1 MRTDHLPNLS
11 TTLAMLLRQ
20 LVHGLSVLHH
30 DHRLTNR
37 RSTQTFGTFRTVAK
51 ADLHGDYSTTPTF
64 VHCCYGH
71 KAFSESR
78 FRVLQQPFEGHLPV
92 LDVMGTLLCK

>member
-1 MRTDHLPNLS
+1 MRTDHLS
-11 TTLAMLLRQ
+11 KFSATLAMLLRQ
-20 LVHGLSVLHH
+20 LVHGLPVLYHS
-30 DHRLTNR
+30 HRLTKR
-37 RSTQTFGTFRTVAK
+37 RSIQTFGTFRTVAK

-64 VHCCYGH
+64 VHCCYGR

-78 FRVLQQPFEGHLPV
+78 FHMLQQPFEGHLPV